1 MKYEPVMPISFKHFA
16 KQGKSLEECL
26 QFAKYIEDGTFKPMT
41 KEEWLVAMKKHYKV
55 LFEDAKETLEL
66 LERF

>member
-1 MKYEPVMPISFKHFA
+1 MMYEPRMPISFKHFA

-26 QFAKYIEDGTFKPMT
+26 EFVKHTDDGTFEPLT
-41 KEEWLVAMKKHYKV
+41 KEEWLERMKRHYTT

-66 LERF
+66 LNRF